1 MSSVLDLS
9 APALS
14 ASPLGWVDHEQIT
27 VLPAAALGAL
37 LPAHDEEA
45 TLPAALASLA
55 AQTRRP
61 DRVVVVADNCTDRT
75 EDVARAAGAEV
86 FRTVGNTHKKAG
98 ALNQVLA
105 GLLPGLG
112 DEDLVLVMDADSLL
126 DPGFLAAAR
135 ARLVRTGPRHHRRR
149 LGLGGVGGTFR
160 GGPGGGLVGTF
171 QRNEYARY
179 ARDVRRLQGKAL
191 VLTGTASVFPARV
204 LREVQRA
211 RVAGVLPDRSGA
223 GAIYDT
229 HVLTEDNELSLA
241 LMHLGYRIV
250 APAECTL
257 ETEVMASWSD
267 LARQRVRWKR
277 GAIENLV
284 DYGLTRVT
292 GPYWGRQVLAAL
304 GLLATFLY
312 LASLVWGLASGL
324 TLHAFWLAA
333 SGVFVLERVVTVRRR
348 GWRQMLL
355 AAPLVV
361 EMVYDLFLQLVQA
374 QAFAQA
380 LLRHE
385 RRW

>member
-1 MSSVLDLS
+1 M
-9 APALS
+9 
-14 ASPLGWVDHEQIT
+14 
-27 VLPAAALGAL
+27 
-37 LPAHDEEA
+37 
-45 TLPAALASLA
+45 
-55 AQTRRP
+55 
-61 DRVVVVADNCTDRT
+61 
-75 EDVARAAGAEV
+75 
-86 FRTVGNTHKKAG
+86 
-98 ALNQVLA
+98 
-105 GLLPGLG
+105 
-112 DEDLVLVMDADSLL
+112 
-126 DPGFLAAAR
+126 
-135 ARLVRTGPRHHRRR
+135 
-149 LGLGGVGGTFR
+149 GGVGGTFR

-179 ARDVRRLQGKAL
+179 ARDVRRLKGKAL
-191 VLTGTASVFPARV
+191 VLTGTASVFPVRV
-204 LREVQRA
+204 LREVQQARA
-211 RVAGVLPDRSGA
+211 AGVLPDKSGA
-223 GAIYDT
+223 GAVYDT

-257 ETEVMASWSD
+257 ETEVMTSWSD

-277 GAIENLV
+277 GAVENIV

-304 GLLATFLY
+304 GVLATFLY
-312 LASLVWGLASGL
+312 LAQPGVGAGLRADGCSPSG
-324 TLHAFWLAA
+324 
-333 SGVFVLERVVTVRRR
+333 SRRPGVFVLERVVTVRRR

-374 QAFAQA
+374 QALAQA